1 MSTGL
6 RIRSIGI
13 RDAKKDHKKEEEEEQ
28 EDNMPIAIL
37 CDSKSKALR
46 EHVNMATR
54 ADMTSIACAL
64 VADGKE
70 REAEKRAARKRK
82 AAEKGKENTKGE
94 SGRAGK

>member
-13 RDAKKDHKKEEEEEQ
+13 RDAKKDHKKE
-28 EDNMPIAIL
+28 
-37 CDSKSKALR
+37 
-46 EHVNMATR
+46 
-54 ADMTSIACAL
+54 
-64 VADGKE
+64 
-70 REAEKRAARKRK
+70 AEMRAARKGK